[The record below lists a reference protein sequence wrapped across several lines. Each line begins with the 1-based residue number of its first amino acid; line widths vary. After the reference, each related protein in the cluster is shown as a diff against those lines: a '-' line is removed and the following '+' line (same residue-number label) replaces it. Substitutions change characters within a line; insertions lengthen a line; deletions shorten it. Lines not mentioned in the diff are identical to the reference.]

1 MAYRKR
7 YRTVFPVP
15 VDEPVDD
22 AVTVW
27 LTRESF
33 DRTAASEAL
42 QIVEFTD
49 AGTVAPEDIPPKV
62 EKQLGRPAT
71 DFVWR
76 AFEGVGER
84 GPADA

>member
-7 YRTVFPVP
+7 YRTVIPIP
-15 VDEPVDD
+15 RDTPADEQQL
-22 AVTVW
+22 VW

-33 DRTAASEAL
+33 DRKAASDAL
-42 QIVEFTD
+42 VIVDFTD
-49 AGTVAPEDIPPKV
+49 AGEVAAEDIPPKAD
-62 EKQLGRPAT
+62 KQLGRPST

-84 GPADA
+84 A